1 MFANV
6 HSHFKHT
13 PWLPGLAV
21 VLLDV
26 YVCMYVLLTAGHT
39 GAVYALAVLNTPGRE
54 RLFSACYD
62 KTIRVRH
69 LQSHSII
76 ETGT

>member
-1 MFANV
+1 MYAEV
-6 HSHFKHT
+6 HSHLNIH
-13 PWLPGLAV
+13 LSYLV
-21 VLLDV
+21 RLLYCWMYT
-26 YVCMYVLLTAGHT
+26 YVCVLTAGHT

-62 KTIRVRH
+62 KTIRVRY